1 MDGVPDEAAGGG
13 TMTVP
18 GAARP
23 GRRTSWRPAATL
35 PTGLWDAKREPMV
48 VTEVMRWLHQH
59 WDLTA
64 ARNQNPQGTDPR
76 ARARLLAW
84 RLVRPCL
91 ERYFQEEQDL
101 LANLVRAVD
110 ALAKR
115 VDALA
120 ADQAR
125 LLGAVRSDL
134 VDAVDHCE
142 ESIAAIGGGA

>member
-1 MDGVPDEAAGGG
+1 MEEVPVEARALVD
-13 TMTVP
+13 TMTSSL
-18 GAARP
+18 RSK
-23 GRRTSWRPAATL
+23 RRTTWQPPATL
-35 PTGLWDAKREPMV
+35 PAGLWDTRRELMV
-48 VTEVMRWLHQH
+48 VNEVVRWLHQH

-64 ARNQNPQGTDPR
+64 ARNQNPPGHDAR

-134 VDAVDHCE
+134 VDAVAHCE
-142 ESIAAIGGGA
+142 EAISGLGGGA

>member
-1 MDGVPDEAAGGG
+1 MEEVPVEAPAGRG
-13 TMTVP
+13 TVT
-18 GAARP
+18 AR
-23 GRRTSWRPAATL
+23 RRTSWQPAATL
-35 PTGLWDAKREPMV
+35 PAGLWDAKRELMV
-48 VTEVMRWLHQH
+48 VNEVIRWLHQH

-64 ARNQNPQGTDPR
+64 ARDENPQGTDAR
-76 ARARLLAW
+76 ARARFLTW

-91 ERYFQEEQDL
+91 ERYFREEQDL

-110 ALAKR
+110 VLAKR

-134 VDAVDHCE
+134 VDAVAHCE
-142 ESIAAIGGGA
+142 ESIAGIAGGA